1 MKVDMVLKMRDV
13 PGMLVKA
20 LDPISRHGGN
30 IISVT
35 HSRGEKDIVSV
46 NVSFKVK
53 DQSSLDLIKKELARQ
68 RIHVFRITI
77 EGRKYYMKKSLSY
90 ILIGHV
96 IDTDIQDTIDR
107 INTLGLVSGV
117 EVLMTSPKQK
127 SSVLMDVEIDEKSNG
142 AVLEMVGKIC
152 KEKGFLLIRSL

>member
-1 MKVDMVLKMRDV
+1 MKIDMVLRMRDV

-35 HSRGEKDIVSV
+35 HSRDEVDAVSV

-53 DQSSLDLIKKELARQ
+53 DQSSLDLIRKELAKQ
-68 RIHVFRITI
+68 RVHVFRIEV
-77 EGRKYYMKKSLSY
+77 EGRKYYTKKSLSY

-96 IDTDIQDTIDR
+96 IDTDIRDTIDR
-107 INTLGLVSGV
+107 INTIGLVSGI
-117 EVLMTSPKQK
+117 EVVMTSPKQK
-127 SSVLMDVEIDEKSNG
+127 SSVLMDVEIDEKSDG
-142 AVLEMVGKIC
+142 AVREMVEKIC
-152 KEKGFLLIRSL
+152 AEKSFLLLRSL

>member
-1 MKVDMVLKMRDV
+1 MRDV

-35 HSRGEKDIVSV
+35 HSRDEVDAVSV

-53 DQSSLDLIKKELARQ
+53 DQSSLDLIRKELAKQ
-68 RIHVFRITI
+68 RVHVFRIEV
-77 EGRKYYMKKSLSY
+77 EGRKYYTKKSLSY

-96 IDTDIQDTIDR
+96 IDTDIRDTIDR
-107 INTLGLVSGV
+107 INTIGLVSGI
-117 EVLMTSPKQK
+117 EVVMTSPKQK
-127 SSVLMDVEIDEKSNG
+127 SSVLMDVEIDEKSDG
-142 AVLEMVGKIC
+142 AVREMVEKIC
-152 KEKGFLLIRSL
+152 AEKSFLLLRSL